1 MIEITLP
8 SPPTNNTYYRTVN
21 GRTMIS
27 EKGRK
32 YASAVAEQVLIQNAS
47 KRFEGRLSV
56 HIDAHVPD
64 KRKRDLDN
72 CFKAI
77 LDSLTKAV
85 VWLDDSQIDILSIN
99 RCGIGGFVKVVVL
112 EL

>member
-1 MIEITLP
+1 MIEITL
-8 SPPTNNTYYRTVN
+8 SWPPTVNTYYRTVN

-32 YASAVAEQVLIQNAS
+32 YAGAVEAQVFTQKARKLL
-47 KRFEGRLSV
+47 EGRLSV

-77 LDSLTKAV
+77 LDSLTKAG

-99 RCGIGGFVKVVVL
+99 RCGIGGFVKVIVL